1 MSYRFITTAVTA
13 AIVTFILGALSPA
26 TIRAETQASSFA
38 FGPGTNRPRSSDDS
52 VTLTVPART
61 TIKVKGVLNPS
72 SGLLPVDVVIEVI
85 RPEGGSPAATI
96 NTKAAPFGISVPFEF
111 LVETFTSQVGC
122 PSSWRVRV
130 RTANNAAP
138 PVAVLG
144 TVTFFNFQK
153 PGPVNL
159 DMVGD
164 ALSLAKNGSV
174 TKTLSGHDIAGIANN
189 TLIAGTGTFR
199 IKAKWD
205 TDPLDVPHFNQ
216 FFKVTVDLLRPDGT
230 RAAGE
235 TGFSQ
240 HGSFTPKVNFT
251 YQVTAADA
259 AMTGTWKVR
268 ITNDVLTNGEQVK
281 IVNFDVENLI
291 LPTFNSTF
299 QAACN

>member
-1 MSYRFITTAVTA
+1 MSHRFIIGAVTA
-13 AIVTFILGALSPA
+13 AIVTFTLGAVSPA
-26 TIRAETQASSFA
+26 PIHAETQATSFA
-38 FGPGTNRPRSSDDS
+38 FGPGTDRPTRSNDS
-52 VTLTVPART
+52 ATLTVPART
-61 TIKVKGVLNPS
+61 TVKVKGVLNPI
-72 SGLLPVDVVIEVI
+72 SGLPVSVVIEVI
-85 RPEGGSPAATI
+85 RPDGGSPAASIT
-96 NTKAAPFGISVPFEF
+96 TAAAPFVSVPFDF
-111 LVETFTSQVGC
+111 IVETFTSQAGC

-138 PVAVLG
+138 TAAVRG
-144 TVTFFNFQK
+144 TVTFNFQK

-174 TKTLSGHDIAGIANN
+174 TKTLSGHDVLGIANN
-189 TLIAGTGTFR
+189 ALIAGTGTFR

-216 FFKVTVDLLRPDGT
+216 FFRVTVDLLRPDGT

-251 YQVTAADA
+251 YTVTPADA

-268 ITNDVLTNGEQVK
+268 ITNDILTNGVNVK
-281 IVNFDVENLI
+281 IVNFDTENLVF
-291 LPTFNSTF
+291 PTFNSTF
-299 QAACN
+299 QAGCN